1 MFQFGRF
8 PSYDYGFIARSVVL
22 RHGGFPIRKS
32 AAVTLI
38 CSLPQLI
45 AACHVLLRLLMPRH
59 SPYALLSLNSCR
71 ISSQIFFLAVLLE
84 LLCSSR
90 CTVTWF
96 NFRIGKIVYRF
107 TLTNLRKDL
116 IFIISFSLKT
126 FYCSC
131 FLFGFQ

>member
-8 PSYDYGFIARSVVL
+8 PSYDYEFIARSVVL
-22 RHGGFPIRKS
+22 HHGGFPIRKS

-71 ISSQIFFLAVLLE
+71 ISFQIFLLVLLE

-96 NFRIGKIVYRF
+96 DFFRIGKIVYCF